1 MSANPDDIFREV
13 LLASI
18 QEQRAKR
25 GWGIFFKSLFFLTF
39 FAIIFSIWFPGSKKE
54 LSGKDAN
61 YAAVID
67 VKGAIGAGGN
77 ANAEDIISGLGAAFR
92 DPKTQGVILNIDSP
106 GGSPVEAS
114 EVYNE
119 IFRLRQKYP
128 EIKVY
133 AVCTDM
139 CTSAAYYIAS
149 ATNTIY
155 ANKASLV
162 GSIGVLIEGFGFVD
176 TMQKLG
182 VQRRLLMSGANK
194 GFLDPFSP
202 MSPHDAVIAQGM
214 LSQIHDQF
222 IQDVEKG
229 RGTRLKINQDTF
241 SGIPWTGSQAIS
253 LGLIDGFASVNDVAR
268 TVIQTKHIKDFTEK
282 HDIISVIAQRL
293 GATMAIHIGEM
304 LGIGQGV
311 REQTRF

>member
-1 MSANPDDIFREV
+1 MPVNPDDIFREV

-25 GWGIFFKSLFFLTF
+25 RWGILFKSLFFILVF
-39 FAIIFSIWFPGSKKE
+39 SIIFMAWMPDNKDLKP
-54 LSGKDAN
+54 GKDSN
-61 YAAVID
+61 YAGLVDI
-67 VKGAIGAGGN
+67 KGVIGAGGD
-77 ANAEDIISGLGAAFR
+77 ASAEDIISGLDEAFK
-92 DPKTQGVILNIDSP
+92 DPKTQGVILKINSP

-114 EVYNE
+114 EIYNE

-128 EIKVY
+128 EVKVY

-149 ATNTIY
+149 ATDAIY

-176 TMQKLG
+176 TMQKIG

-202 MSPHDAVIAQGM
+202 MSPHDQSIAQGM
-214 LSQIHDQF
+214 LDQIHDQF
-222 IQDVEKG
+222 IADVEKG
-229 RGTRLKINQDTF
+229 RGTRLKITQDTF

-253 LGLIDGFASVNDVAR
+253 LGLIDGFGSSMDVAR
-268 TVIQTKHIKDFTEK
+268 NVIQAKHLKDFTK
-282 HDIISVIAQRL
+282 KSDFFDQIAQRF
-293 GATMAIHIGEM
+293 GATMAIHLSEM

-311 REQTRF
+311 REQTGV

>member
-25 GWGIFFKSLFFLTF
+25 RWGIFFKGLFL
-39 FAIIFSIWFPGSKKE
+39 ILIFSIIFMAWMPDHKE
-54 LSGKDAN
+54 GKGGKDTD
-61 YAAVID
+61 YAALVD
-67 VKGAIGAGGN
+67 VKGVIGAGGN
-77 ANAEDIISGLGAAFR
+77 VNSDDVIEGLDAAFK
-92 DPKTQGVILNIDSP
+92 DPKTQGVILKIDSP
-106 GGSPVEAS
+106 GGSPVTAS
-114 EVYNE
+114 EIYNE

-128 EIKVY
+128 DVKIY

-149 ATNTIY
+149 ATNSIY

-182 VQRRLLMSGANK
+182 VQRRLLMSGDHK

-202 MSPHDAVIAQGM
+202 MSPHDAVVAQVM
-214 LSQIHDQF
+214 LDQIHQQF
-222 IQDVEKG
+222 ISDVEKG

-241 SGIPWTGSQAIS
+241 SGIPWTGSQAIG
-253 LGLIDGFASVNDVAR
+253 LGLIDGFGSSTEVAR
-268 TVIQTKHIKDFTEK
+268 NVIQTKHVKDFTK
-282 HDIISVIAQRL
+282 QSDFLDKIAQRF
-293 GATMAIHIGEM
+293 GATMAIHLGEM
-304 LGIGQGV
+304 LGLGEGV
-311 REQTRF
+311 REQTRI

>member
-1 MSANPDDIFREV
+1 MPVNPDDIFREV
-13 LLASI
+13 LLASVN
-18 QEQRAKR
+18 EQRAR
-25 GWGIFFKSLFFLTF
+25 RRWGIFFKSLFFIL
-39 FAIIFSIWFPGSKKE
+39 IFSIIFMMWSGGEEDK
-54 LSGKDAN
+54 SGKDSN

-67 VKGAIGAGGN
+67 LKGVIGAGGN
-77 ANAEDIISGLGAAFR
+77 VSADDVNTALDEAFK
-92 DPKTQGVILNIDSP
+92 DPKTQGIILKIDSP

-114 EVYNE
+114 EIYNE
-119 IFRLRQKYP
+119 IFRLRHKYP
-128 EIKVY
+128 DVKVY

-149 ATNTIY
+149 ATDDIY

-182 VQRRLLMSGANK
+182 VQRRLLMSGDHK

-202 MSPHDAVIAQGM
+202 MSAHDQLIAQGM
-214 LSQIHDQF
+214 LDQIHQQF
-222 IQDVEKG
+222 ISDVEKG

-241 SGIPWTGSQAIS
+241 SGIPWTGAQAIE
-253 LGLIDGFASVNDVAR
+253 LGLIDGFGSPTDVAR
-268 TVIQTKHIKDFTEK
+268 TVIQAKHLKDFTK
-282 HDIISVIAQRL
+282 KTDFLDAIASHL
-293 GATMAIHIGEM
+293 GATMAIHLGEM

-311 REQTRF
+311 REQAGV